1 MPPTSSNRTCSS
13 ASASQTTQSGGVGV
27 SSTRSGRQTAVQVE
41 IKNADRHKVGVC
53 RADGIGQLV
62 QVRHH
67 LMIDPAVSKDLAE
80 PRAPFDRETEFILA
94 HVNEQLSHGTEEPS
108 RQP

>member
-1 MPPTSSNRTCSS
+1 MPPTSSNRTYSP

-94 HVNEQLSHGTEEPS
+94 HVNEQLSHGAEEPS